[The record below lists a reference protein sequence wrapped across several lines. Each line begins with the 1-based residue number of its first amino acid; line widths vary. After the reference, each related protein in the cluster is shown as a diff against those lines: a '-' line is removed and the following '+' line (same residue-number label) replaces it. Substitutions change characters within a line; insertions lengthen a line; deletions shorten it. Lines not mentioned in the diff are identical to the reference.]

1 MPQQAI
7 VRSALFVPASRAE
20 RIPKALAS
28 GADAVIVDFE
38 DAVEPSAKPAARQA
52 LVEFLDAN
60 PDARVWVRVNDATTI
75 WHEDDLAALRGKPG
89 VTAIMLPKAESAAQ
103 VAHAGQGRPVVPIIE
118 TARGMVQIA
127 DVAAGPGV
135 DRLAF
140 GSLDYGVDLAFTPG
154 TEAVDALLDQARGLV
169 LLHSRA
175 AGLAAPMDGVYP
187 DINDAQGLRA
197 AAERA
202 CHMGFSGMLCI
213 HPSQIGA
220 VHAAFMPTQ
229 ADIDWSQRVLAAQRE
244 SGAGAFRFEGKMV
257 DAPVLARARQVLVR
271 AGIAAA

>member
-1 MPQQAI
+1 MPQTI

-28 GADAVIVDFE
+28 GADAVIVDLE

-52 LVEFLDAN
+52 LVDFLDAN
-60 PDARVWVRVNDATTI
+60 PDARVWVRVNDATTV

-118 TARGMVQIA
+118 TARGMVQVA

-154 TEAVDALLDQARGLV
+154 TAAVDALLDQARGLV

-187 DINDAQGLRA
+187 DIGDAQGLCA

-213 HPSQIGA
+213 HPSQIEA
-220 VHAAFMPTQ
+220 VHAAFMPAQ

-257 DAPVLARARQVLVR
+257 DAPVLARARQVLAR
-271 AGIAAA
+271 AGIAAG

>member
-1 MPQQAI
+1 MPQAI

-28 GADAVIVDFE
+28 GADTVIVDLE
-38 DAVEPSAKPAARQA
+38 DAVEPAAKPAARQA

-60 PDARVWVRVNDATTI
+60 PAVRLWVRVNDATTP
-75 WHEDDLAALRGKPG
+75 WHEEDLAALRGQPG
-89 VTAIMLPKAESAAQ
+89 VAAVMLPKAESAAQ
-103 VAHAGQGRPVVPIIE
+103 VARAGQGRPVVPIIE
-118 TARGMVQIA
+118 TARGLVQIA
-127 DVAAGPGV
+127 DVAAGAGV

-140 GSLDYGVDLAFTPG
+140 GSLDYGVDLAFTPD
-154 TEAVDALLDQARGLV
+154 TAAAAALLDHARGLV

-187 DINDAQGLRA
+187 DIGDVQGLRA

-213 HPSQIGA
+213 HPTQIEA
-220 VHAAFMPTQ
+220 VHAAFMPAQ
-229 ADIDWSQRVLAAQRE
+229 SDIDWSCRVLAAQRA

-257 DAPVLARARQVLVR
+257 DAPVLARARQVLAR
-271 AGIAAA
+271 AGIASA

>member
-1 MPQQAI
+1 MAQTI
-7 VRSALFVPASRAE
+7 VRTALFVPASRPE

-28 GADAVIVDFE
+28 GADAVIVDLE
-38 DAVEPSAKPAARQA
+38 DAVEPAAKPAARQA
-52 LVEFLDAN
+52 LVEFLDAH
-60 PDARVWVRVNDATTI
+60 PEARVWVRVNDATTP

-89 VTAIMLPKAESAAQ
+89 VAIIMLPKAETAAQ
-103 VAHAGQGRPVVPIIE
+103 VAHAGQGKPVVPIIE
-118 TARGMVQIA
+118 TARGLVQ
-127 DVAAGPGV
+127 VAEVASAPGV

-154 TEAVDALLDQARGLV
+154 TEAVEALLDQARGLV

-175 AGLAAPMDGVYP
+175 AGLAAPLDGVYP
-187 DINDAQGLRA
+187 DINDIAGLRT

-202 CHMGFSGMLCI
+202 CHMGFSGALCI
-213 HPSQIGA
+213 HPSQVETII
-220 VHAAFMPTQ
+220 AAFMPAP

-244 SGAGAFRFEGKMV
+244 NGAGAFRFEGRMV
-257 DAPVLARARQVLVR
+257 DAPVLARARQVLAR